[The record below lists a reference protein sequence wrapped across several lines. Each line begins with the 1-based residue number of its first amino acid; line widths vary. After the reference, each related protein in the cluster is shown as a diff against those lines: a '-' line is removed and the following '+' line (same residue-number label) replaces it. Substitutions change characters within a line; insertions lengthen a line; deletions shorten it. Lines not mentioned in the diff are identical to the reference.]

1 MEGATTMN
9 YDGTKRVMLCI
20 NGLVLGAVIGG
31 MVALW
36 LDGINT
42 GRVYLASVGDFVVV
56 R

>member
-1 MEGATTMN
+1 MTMS
-9 YDGTKRVMLCI
+9 YDGMKRMILCV
-20 NGLVLGAVIGG
+20 NGLILGAVIGG

-36 LDGINT
+36 LDGIST